1 MPTSD
6 TRALSSTVMI
16 GSIAAMS
23 LSALIAPAWAQS
35 ALQQSAKEFYPG
47 KKIEMI
53 VYSTAGSTYDLY
65 ARLLAR
71 HMPHFLPGEP
81 TMIVK
86 NMVGAGGLTATRYL
100 YSQAPRD
107 GTTIGT
113 ISRGIPF
120 EPLLGGS
127 ATVEFDP
134 LKFLWLG
141 SMSRESSLAISWHT
155 SDVKTAQDLLTK
167 ELLVAGTGAGADSQI
182 VPNALNGLISTKFKI
197 IPGYASLTTA
207 TLAMERG
214 EVAGFAYWS
223 WGAIKS
229 SKPRW
234 VPEKQINL
242 LFQTGNHPD
251 ISNVPN
257 VKVLAKTENDRQALD
272 LLFARDVMA
281 RPFLGPPEVP
291 ADRAQAL
298 RAAFTG
304 AMKDAQLLKEAQQA
318 QMEIE
323 LVDGQELESLLKTSF
338 AAPKE
343 VIERVREAMNRQ

>member
-1 MPTSD
+1 MLFAP
-6 TRALSSTVMI
+6 RALLGALGVCLA
-16 GSIAAMS
+16 IAG
-23 LSALIAPAWAQS
+23 APARAETQ
-35 ALQQSAKEFYPG
+35 ADFFRG
-47 KKIEMI
+47 KTIRL
-53 VYSTAGSTYDLY
+53 VNGGAAGSGYDLY
-65 ARLLAR
+65 SRMLAR
-71 HMPHFLPGEP
+71 HMPNHVPGKP
-81 TMIVK
+81 TSMIVK

-182 VPNALNGLISTKFKI
+182 VPNALNGLIATNFKI

-229 SKPRW
+229 SKPSW
-234 VPEKQINL
+234 VPDKQINL

-251 ISNVPN
+251 IPNVPN
-257 VKVLAKTENDRQALD
+257 VKVLAKSENDRQALD

-281 RPFLGPPEVP
+281 RPFLGTPEIP

-298 RAAFTG
+298 RAAFAG

-323 LVDGQELESLLKTSF
+323 LVDGQEVESLLKTAF

>member
-1 MPTSD
+1 ME
-6 TRALSSTVMI
+6 VV
-16 GSIAAMS
+16 
-23 LSALIAPAWAQS
+23 
-35 ALQQSAKEFYPG
+35 
-47 KKIEMI
+47 

-65 ARLLAR
+65 ARVLAR
-71 HMPHFLPGEP
+71 HMPRHLPGEP

-141 SMSRESSLAISWHT
+141 SMSRESTLAISWHT

-182 VPNALNGLISTKFKI
+182 IPNALNGLINTKFKI

-229 SKPRW
+229 SKPNW
-234 VPEKQINL
+234 VPDKQINL

-251 ISNVPN
+251 IPNVPN
-257 VKVLAKTENDRQALD
+257 VKVLANSDSDRQAID

-281 RPFLGPPEVP
+281 RPFLATPEIP
-291 ADRAQAL
+291 ADRAKAL
-298 RAAFTG
+298 QDAFVA
-304 AMKDAQLLKEAQQA
+304 AMKDPQLLKEAQQA

-323 LVDGQELESLLKTSF
+323 LVDGKEVEGLIKTAF

>member
-1 MPTSD
+1 MPTSV
-6 TRALSSTVMI
+6 TRALS
-16 GSIAAMS
+16 AAV
-23 LSALIAPAWAQS
+23 LSAAFVTPALIAS
-35 ALQQSAKEFYPG
+35 ASAQSAKEFYPG
-47 KKIEMI
+47 KKMEVV

-65 ARLLAR
+65 ARVLAR
-71 HMPHFLPGEP
+71 HMPRYLPGEP

-141 SMSRESSLAISWHT
+141 SMSRESTLAISWHT

-182 VPNALNGLISTKFKI
+182 IPNALNGLLDTKFKI

-229 SKPRW
+229 SKPSW
-234 VPEKQINL
+234 VPDKQINL

-251 ISNVPN
+251 IPDVPN
-257 VKVLAKTENDRQALD
+257 VRVLAKSDSDRQAID

-281 RPFLGPPEVP
+281 RPFLATPEIP
-291 ADRAQAL
+291 ADRAKAL
-298 RAAFTG
+298 QDAFVA
-304 AMKDAQLLKEAQQA
+304 AMKDPQLLKEAQQA

-323 LVDGQELESLLKTSF
+323 LVDGKEVEGLIKTAF
-338 AAPKE
+338 AAPKA